1 MFRRKLRC
9 SFCGRTHAD
18 VGKLV
23 SGHRAWICEEC
34 VALAQSVID
43 GKDVRPPR
51 PYAGPMTLRV
61 LVTKIVRRILLPGT
75 HRLSTTRG

>member
-1 MFRRKLRC
+1 MFRREPRC
-9 SFCGRTHAD
+9 SFCGRAHAD

-23 SGHRAWICEEC
+23 SGHRAYICEEC

-43 GKDVRPPR
+43 GKDVRPRR

-61 LVTKIVRRILLPGT
+61 LLTKIVRRILLIGRP
-75 HRLSTTRG
+75 HLSTTGS